1 MLDNQIVRRHNRF
14 RSGPLATG
22 QDMSESGL
30 PLADQLQ
37 DRVRVVQGKWA
48 MLMKEAAK
56 KSLALEFE
64 CNVVVISKEKSDV
77 PMSVTGEKTDPF
89 LAMLPRDQVGI
100 DEVEKDC
107 IESGAGRK
115 YQKLHCE
122 ERSEHIEITHKSVIM
137 QVDGNDDA
145 IE

>member
-1 MLDNQIVRRHNRF
+1 MQDFEEEGQWCDKKQSVCSATITDMDLRAPTSPQQKHKALEDEMVWRHNRF
-14 RSGPLATG
+14 LLGPLATG

-56 KSLALEFE
+56 KRAALEFE
-64 CNVVVISKEKSDV
+64 CNVAVISKEKSDV
-77 PMSVTGEKTDPF
+77 PLSGTGEKTDPF

-100 DEVEKDC
+100 GD
-107 IESGAGRK
+107 
-115 YQKLHCE
+115 
-122 ERSEHIEITHKSVIM
+122 
-137 QVDGNDDA
+137 
-145 IE
+145 

>member
-56 KSLALEFE
+56 KRAALEFE
-64 CNVVVISKEKSDV
+64 CNVAVISKEKSDV

-100 DEVEKDC
+100 W
-107 IESGAGRK
+107 GLMRLRK
-115 YQKLHCE
+115 TALK
-122 ERSEHIEITHKSVIM
+122 
-137 QVDGNDDA
+137 VDLEGNIKNFIA
-145 IE
+145 RRGLSTLRLLKYASRWK